1 MSTNIRIKKICE
13 FCLQEFTAKKT
24 TTKYCSYQ
32 CNSRAYKAAQRQ
44 EKIEN
49 TNAHTRRLLSTDLE
63 EIMKREFLSIT
74 QASRIFGISRRTVYR
89 LIDRGHL
96 NIAKFGTRTVLRKC
110 DMEAFFVV
118 PIIPQKLEPVQ
129 AFPGIEH
136 CYTIGQ
142 AQAEFNVSPA
152 ALYHMLH
159 RHGII
164 KYCIGKFTYF
174 PKSELD
180 VIFNAVEL

>member
-1 MSTNIRIKKICE
+1 VNSVCRNSR
-13 FCLQEFTAKKT
+13 LKKT
-24 TTKYCSYQ
+24 TTKYCSHK

-44 EKIEN
+44 EKIDN
-49 TNAHTRRLLSTDLE
+49 TNAQTSRLLSSDLE
-63 EIMKREFLSIT
+63 KIT
-74 QASRIFGISRRTVYR
+74 QAGRIFGISRRTIYR

-110 DMEAFFVV
+110 DMEAFFAV

-136 CYTIGQ
+136 CYTISQ

-152 ALYHMLH
+152 ALYHLLH
-159 RHGII
+159 RHGIV
-164 KYCIGKFTYF
+164 KYCIGKFTYV
-174 PKSELD
+174 PKAELD
-180 VIFNAVEL
+180 VIFNAVAL